1 VKVILAAAQ
10 AAESGTPAALVTII
24 GIAGSAPRRS
34 GSRMLVYGDGQI
46 VGTIGGGTLEYRLIE
61 QALDC
66 IRTGSPVRFAAH
78 LTRDMGMCCGGAVEA
93 YIESLEATLDLVI
106 YGAGHVGSATARL
119 ATAAGFRVTV
129 VDDRDEFADPELF
142 DADIDVK
149 PVDPIRHLDAMPWGD
164 SAYHL
169 IVTHSHQLDQSLV
182 ESILPRSFGWL
193 GMIGSRSKVA
203 KFFVRLRATGMDE
216 RLFSKLSAPVGLDI
230 GAETPEEIAVSILG
244 ELIRVRRQ
252 STGPAEPLSAQPIA
266 ARGGDGRSHPPSWA
280 KLKPN
285 E

>member
-1 VKVILAAAQ
+1 MKVILAAAQ
-10 AAESGTPAALVTII
+10 AAESGTAAALVTII

-34 GSRMLVYGDGQI
+34 GSRMLVYEDGQI
-46 VGTIGGGTLEYRLIE
+46 VGTVGGGNLEYRLIE
-61 QALDC
+61 QALNC
-66 IRTGSPVRFAAH
+66 IRTGKPTRFEAH

-93 YIESLEATLDLVI
+93 YIESMEATLDLVI
-106 YGAGHVGSATARL
+106 YGAGHVGSATARV
-119 ATAAGFRVTV
+119 AKAAGFRVIV
-129 VDDRDEFADPELF
+129 VDDRDELADPELF
-142 DADIDVK
+142 DSDIDVR
-149 PVDPIRHLDAMPWGD
+149 PIDPLRHLDDLPWGD

-193 GMIGSRSKVA
+193 GMIGSRSKVS
-203 KFFVRLRATGMDE
+203 KFFVRLRAGGMDE

-252 STGPAEPLSAQPIA
+252 STGPAAPLSSQPID
-266 ARGGDGRSHPPSWA
+266 ARGGDGCSYPPSWA
-280 KLKPN
+280 GLKQS

>member
-1 VKVILAAAQ
+1 VKVILAAAR
-10 AAESGTPAALVTII
+10 AAESGIAAALVTII

-34 GSRMLVYGDGQI
+34 GSRMLVYKDGQI
-46 VGTIGGGTLEYRLIE
+46 VGTVGGGTLEYRLIE
-61 QALDC
+61 QALVC
-66 IRTGSPVRFAAH
+66 INTGKPARFDVH

-93 YIESLEATLDLVI
+93 YIESMEATLDLVI

-119 ATAAGFRVTV
+119 AQAAGFRVTV
-129 VDDRDEFADPELF
+129 VDDRDEYADPALF
-142 DADIDVK
+142 DADINVR
-149 PVDPIRHLDAMPWGD
+149 PVDPMRHLDELAWGD

-203 KFFVRLRATGMDE
+203 KFFIRLRAAGVNE
-216 RLFSKLSAPVGLDI
+216 ALFSKLSAPVGLDI

-252 STGPAEPLSAQPIA
+252 STGPAAPLSSHPID
-266 ARGGDGRSHPPSWA
+266 ARGGDGRSYPPSWA
-280 KLKPN
+280 GLKQSK
-285 E
+285 

>member
-1 VKVILAAAQ
+1 MKVILAAAR
-10 AAESGTPAALVTII
+10 AAESGTPAAIVTII

-46 VGTIGGGTLEYRLIE
+46 VGTVGGGMLEYRLID
-61 QALDC
+61 QAVGC
-66 IRTGSPVRFAAH
+66 IKTGKPIRFEAH

-93 YIESLEATLDLVI
+93 YIEPLEAAMDLVI
-106 YGAGHVGSATARL
+106 YGAGHVGRATARL
-119 ATAAGFRVTV
+119 ASAAGFRVIV
-129 VDDRDEFADPELF
+129 MDDRDEFADPSLF
-142 DADIDVK
+142 DSDIDVRAI
-149 PVDPIRHLDAMPWGD
+149 DPLRHLDGLPWGD
-164 SAYHL
+164 TAYHL

-182 ESILPRSFGWL
+182 EALLPRPLGWL

-203 KFFVRLRATGMDE
+203 KFFVRLRASGMDE
-216 RLFSKLSAPVGLDI
+216 GLFSKLSAPVGLDI

-252 STGPAEPLSAQPIA
+252 STGPPAPLSSQPID
-266 ARGGDGRSHPPSWA
+266 ARGGDGISYPPSWS
-280 KLKPN
+280 LLNPS